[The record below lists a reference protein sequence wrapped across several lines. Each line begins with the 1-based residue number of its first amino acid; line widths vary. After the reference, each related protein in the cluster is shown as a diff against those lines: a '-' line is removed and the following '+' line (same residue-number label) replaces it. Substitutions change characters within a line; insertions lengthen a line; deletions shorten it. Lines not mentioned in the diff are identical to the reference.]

1 MAVSI
6 GKVRNGGYTRHLTDS
21 EKSGAAEYYKGEDVP
36 SQWVGRGAEMQG
48 LRGEVRDDDLRDQ
61 LAGRL
66 TDSTGAR
73 DLSEENS
80 RSRTEGFDVTVSAPK
95 SVSIEALARENGDVL
110 QAHREAN
117 TAVLNRIEEL
127 ARTEFRKD
135 GQKQTEK
142 TENITVASYEHH
154 GSVSGD
160 PHLHT
165 HNAVMNTT
173 FDSDGKARALDARQI
188 YGNVEELR
196 RTYDE
201 ALEKALND
209 RGFATYRDDKG
220 HTQLEGYSK
229 EGMRE
234 FSTRSEQ
241 IERKLDETGRDAASA
256 RERELARQETRRGQ
270 SHEPKS
276 REETMAAWQEKLEQ
290 TRGAGPAQ
298 KAEPGAKRQEQQREQ
313 RRENS
318 REEFRDAKWVVNAEK
333 DARAK
338 IDGGAYTSEAHREQL
353 ERRIEQAESLRA
365 RDPGLYERAENAAQ
379 RMGVRD
385 PDEQRQRSDRERFD
399 QKIEASEADGKKEFA
414 NAARTVNDMKD
425 AQAKLD
431 GGRYNSPEHKADLE
445 KRVEAGEKLREQDPK
460 LFSRAEKS
468 VDRRG
473 VEDAD
478 ARADRQT
485 IGADG
490 KKEFANAART
500 VNDMKDAQAK
510 LDGGRY
516 NSPEHKADLEKR
528 VEAGEKLREQD
539 PKLFSRA
546 EKSVDRR
553 GVEDADARADRQT
566 IDDADLAARA
576 LKSDAGLALGVGRKE
591 LSAADKKG
599 METAFNS
606 RGDKF
611 YRDESGNVYADK
623 LQGKREPKET
633 YFKTEK
639 GGAGGEKDYMMNA
652 KGEVFV
658 RASGS
663 AGGAQRA
670 ADSPQSEGRG
680 SLANVGGRMTQD
692 SVRTKWERANEADT
706 ARIQKEAHAARKEFY
721 TNQIAALNDLRNDI
735 ERATTAF
742 AERPQDMAKAL
753 DSMLKSGKDVDAPGA
768 QEQAAL
774 QRFDERLSQ
783 AVRQESV
790 SLEAALGA
798 MRAAEENETA
808 NSKAALSRS
817 EDSSR
822 GTEAT
827 FVAGVAKD
835 TVGTAGTVAEA
846 VASEAKASSPQEA
859 EKAVQE
865 ARERAQIERQRT
877 QVEDG
882 QQEAA
887 RQQATVEDAGKAK
900 GAGGDP
906 ERVRAGE
913 EQQREAG
920 RQAAQEQKGQDHY
933 TRREVDRAIHERREQ
948 QAQEGRT
955 ATSSGG
961 ESAEAKA
968 APREADSAR
977 LEDLREQAERLAE
990 SVIRREGARGANAE
1004 RAAGFDAQRTSVEE
1018 LAQFIEKYGT
1028 PAQKEAAR
1036 EELSKREQYQ
1046 KDLERRENRE
1056 KADRQAHERT
1066 YGRLD

>member
-399 QKIEASEADGKKEFA
+399 QKIEASE
-414 NAARTVNDMKD
+414 
-425 AQAKLD
+425 
-431 GGRYNSPEHKADLE
+431 
-445 KRVEAGEKLREQDPK
+445 
-460 LFSRAEKS
+460 
-468 VDRRG
+468 
-473 VEDAD
+473 
-478 ARADRQT
+478 
-485 IGADG
+485 ADG